1 MVTRRLRGVMAERRV
16 PDELNWLA
24 RCVRIESVAADLVL
38 PGWLPRGT
46 RARPLLL
53 KRRNDPVPG
62 AVSSIG
68 RDALADA
75 GVIREDARITV
86 SRDSPQDAG
95 FREIFVSVDREQV
108 GILRHGDSI
117 TTEVPAGP
125 HHVRAHNTLFWKT
138 HQIMLRP
145 GEHARFIA
153 INRAGWG
160 TFGMLFILGAMP
172 VYLTFE
178 RVPVTQLSPSAKHD

>member
-1 MVTRRLRGVMAERRV
+1 MAERRV
-16 PDELNWLA
+16 PDELNRLA

-46 RARPLLL
+46 LARPLLL
-53 KRRNDPVPG
+53 KQRGEGVSG
-62 AVSSIG
+62 VSSIG

-95 FREIFVSVDREQV
+95 FREIFVSVDREPL
-108 GILRHGDSI
+108 GILRHGESI

-125 HHVRAHNTLFWKT
+125 HYVRAHNTLFWKT
-138 HQIMLRP
+138 HQIVLRP